1 MQQQKSLKEK
11 FQEFIAKR
19 ETYSLYIFP
28 PDSSLRV
35 MFADLTS
42 QGWFDFIILTF
53 ISANCITLA
62 MERPNIP
69 PWSFE
74 RYILRISNHVFTVVF
89 AIEMFMKG
97 IAVGF
102 WNGPDCYFS
111 DNWNRM
117 DGILVIVSLVD
128 TSVTAIVG
136 KKSKIFGML
145 RVFRLVRALKPLRV
159 INRAPG
165 LKLVV
170 QTLLS
175 SLKPIGNIV
184 LICCTFFII
193 FGILGVQLFKGLFF
207 YCDGPDVI
215 AQNITNKMECLQHKE
230 NRWINQKYNFDNL
243 GGALMSLFVLSSK
256 DGWVDI
262 MYHGLDAVGIDQQV
276 SFYQYSEFKQLFFP
290 FNFKPKQNYNEW
302 RLLYFI
308 SFLLLVGFFV
318 LNMFVGV
325 VVENFHRC
333 RAEQEKEERA
343 ARAIKRAKKIEERR
357 RSKYICSVL
366 TKNYV

>member
-1 MQQQKSLKEK
+1 MKNFTNNNLGGAENEVQQQKSLKEK

-69 PWSFE
+69 PWSLE

-89 AIEMFMKG
+89 ALEMFMKG

-128 TSVTAIVG
+128 TTVTAIVG

-215 AQNITNKMECLQHKE
+215 AQNITNKMECLQHPE

-276 SFYQYSEFKQLFFP
+276 PFEVIFF
-290 FNFKPKQNYNEW
+290 
-302 RLLYFI
+302 
-308 SFLLLVGFFV
+308 
-318 LNMFVGV
+318 
-325 VVENFHRC
+325 
-333 RAEQEKEERA
+333 
-343 ARAIKRAKKIEERR
+343 
-357 RSKYICSVL
+357 
-366 TKNYV
+366 

>member
-1 MQQQKSLKEK
+1 MSPDSKGSVDLKPENILVVGQPGDWSLLEENDDPCKRGVVKEFTNNNLGHGNNTSVTQKTFVEK
-11 FQEFIAKR
+11 FREYLAKR
-19 ETYSLYIFP
+19 ETHSLYIWQ
-28 PDSSLRV
+28 PDSRLR
-35 MFADLTS
+35 MFCRDLTS
-42 QGWFDFIILTF
+42 KGWFDFIILTF

-69 PWSFE
+69 PWSTE
-74 RYILRISNHVFTVVF
+74 RHILTICNHVFTVVF
-89 AIEMFMKG
+89 AVEMVMKA
-97 IAVGF
+97 IAF
-102 WNGPDCYFS
+102 QLFLGPDCYFS

-117 DGILVIVSLVD
+117 DGTLVIISLVD
-128 TSVTAIVG
+128 ASITAVVG

-145 RVFRLVRALKPLRV
+145 RVFRLVRALRPLRV

-193 FGILGVQLFKGLFF
+193 FGILGVQVCFGGDLICADPIFFQLFKGLFF
-207 YCDGPDVI
+207 YCDGPDI
-215 AQNITNKMECLQHKE
+215 ESQNVTNKAECLLYEE

-243 GGALMSLFVLSSK
+243 GQALMSLFVLSSK

-276 SFYQYSEFKQLFFP
+276 
-290 FNFKPKQNYNEW
+290 
-302 RLLYFI
+302 YF
-308 SFLLLVGFFV
+308 
-318 LNMFVGV
+318 
-325 VVENFHRC
+325 
-333 RAEQEKEERA
+333 
-343 ARAIKRAKKIEERR
+343 
-357 RSKYICSVL
+357 
-366 TKNYV
+366 